1 MGEEAASADG
11 RRFVIQ
17 EHHAT
22 RLHWDLR
29 LEHDGVLV
37 SFAIPNGLPEAPK
50 DNRLAVHTE
59 DHPLEYLEFEGEIP
73 KGQYGAGT
81 MRVWDRGTYEVLK
94 WEPRKIEVLPARRAR
109 AGALRALPDR
119 QGRGPQELDDP
130 PHGPARRR
138 GGGEPMPEKI
148 VPMMARTG
156 TLPRDDE
163 HWAFE
168 VKWDGVRAVC
178 HSEPGRMRLHSRN
191 LLDITPRY
199 PEVGRL
205 NRALSHHRA
214 VLDGEIVALD
224 AEGRPSFGALQRRM
238 HVGSE
243 SRRPAAG
250 QGDAGHLRHLRP
262 AVARRALA
270 HGAALQRAPRAPG
283 RARARRRRALARARL
298 RRRPRRAA
306 AGGHRA
312 AGPRGRH
319 RQAPGLDL
327 RARAA
332 HAVLAED
339 QEHVAPGGRRR
350 RLGAGRRQAPRPHR
364 RAAGRACAT
373 TTAACATSGASAPA
387 SPRPSSIAWP
397 RSCARWSARTR
408 RSRPA
413 ARRSRAAR
421 CSPIPS
427 WWPRSSSASGPTA
440 ASCARPPTRACA
452 TTSRPSS
459 SCARRPTPSWPRS
472 AGARSSS
479 RTSTRSSIPRPAS
492 PSATSST
499 TSRASRRPSCRTSR
513 AAR

>member
-1 MGEEAASADG
+1 
-11 RRFVIQ
+11 
-17 EHHAT
+17 
-22 RLHWDLR
+22 
-29 LEHDGVLV
+29 
-37 SFAIPNGLPEAPK
+37 
-50 DNRLAVHTE
+50 
-59 DHPLEYLEFEGEIP
+59 
-73 KGQYGAGT
+73 

-94 WEPRKIEVLPARRAR
+94 WEPRKIEVLLHGERVQGRY
-109 AGALRALPDR
+109 ALFPDR
-119 QGRGPQELDDP
+119 QGRGPEELDDP

-224 AEGRPSFGALQRRM
+224 AERQAELRRAAAA
-238 HVGSE
+238 HARRLGD
-243 SRRPAAG
+243 RRPAPG

-262 AVARRALA
+262 AVARRPLA
-270 HGAALQRAPRAPG
+270 HGAALHRAPRAPG

-319 RQAPGLDL
+319 RQAPGL
-327 RARAA
+327 APTS
-332 HAVLAED
+332 
-339 QEHVAPGGRRR
+339 PGGARRR
-350 RLGAGRRQAPRPHR
+350 G
-364 RAAGRACAT
+364 
-373 TTAACATSGASAPA
+373 
-387 SPRPSSIAWP
+387 
-397 RSCARWSARTR
+397 
-408 RSRPA
+408 
-413 ARRSRAAR
+413 
-421 CSPIPS
+421 
-427 WWPRSSSASGPTA
+427 
-440 ASCARPPTRACA
+440 
-452 TTSRPSS
+452 
-459 SCARRPTPSWPRS
+459 
-472 AGARSSS
+472 
-479 RTSTRSSIPRPAS
+479 
-492 PSATSST
+492 
-499 TSRASRRPSCRTSR
+499 
-513 AAR
+513 